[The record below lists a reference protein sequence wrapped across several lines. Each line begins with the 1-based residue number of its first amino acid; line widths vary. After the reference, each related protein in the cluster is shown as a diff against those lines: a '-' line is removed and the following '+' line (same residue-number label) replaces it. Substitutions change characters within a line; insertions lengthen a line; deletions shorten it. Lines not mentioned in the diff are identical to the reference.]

1 MTKAIIIIAIIL
13 LAALLLY
20 IFTKPDTFRICRAV
34 RIKASPDRIFA
45 LINDFQNWDAWSPY
59 EKTDSEM
66 KRNFSGK
73 PRGEGAVYEWESTDS
88 RAGTGRMEIIESL
101 PSTKITIELDLA
113 EPIESHCLLEFILE
127 AQGDGTDISW
137 TMHGTNSYF
146 GKIMEIFYDRDSMLG
161 KDFEEGLANLKTI
174 AER

>member
-1 MTKAIIIIAIIL
+1 MTKTIIIIAIVL
-13 LAALLLY
+13 FVALLLY
-20 IFTKPDTFRICRAV
+20 IATKPDTFRICRAV

-45 LINDFQNWDAWSPY
+45 LINDFHNWDVWSPY
-59 EKTDSEM
+59 EKIDSEM

-88 RAGTGRMEIIESL
+88 RAGIGRMEIIESL
-101 PSTKITIELDLA
+101 PSTKIAIELDLA
-113 EPIESHCLLEFILE
+113 EPIESHCFLEFILE
-127 AQGDGTDISW
+127 SQDNGTDISW
-137 TMHGTNSYF
+137 TMHGTNSYV
-146 GKIMEIFYDRDSMLG
+146 GKIMEIFYDRDSMVG